1 MVRVE
6 QLYPFPAEELK
17 AVLSRYPRASEVVWA
32 QEEPKNMGAWTFVL
46 ERLTQLLPRGM
57 QLRYAGRP
65 ERASPAEG
73 DPAAHSTAQ
82 KALVAEA
89 LRT

>member
-1 MVRVE
+1 MRGH
-6 QLYPFPAEELK
+6 YPALTD
-17 AVLSRYPRASEVVWA
+17 VVWA
-32 QEEPKNMGAWTFVL
+32 QEDPRNMGAWSFVY

-73 DPAAHSTAQ
+73 DPGAHSSAQ

-89 LRT
+89 LGV